1 MIQGIHDLYVYH
13 VSCFYAHCRE
23 IELKM
28 PWLSFI
34 LNPPRDMR
42 VRLKMGYMYMALH
55 GYALILYFSWESEG
69 KSWI

>member
-13 VSCFYAHCRE
+13 VSCVYAHCRE

-34 LNPPRDMR
+34 LNPPRDMGASENG
-42 VRLKMGYMYMALH
+42 LYMAFH
-55 GYALILYFSWESEG
+55 GITWLCHAMP
-69 KSWI
+69 